1 MEHLKLNLYFGDGL
15 KPHHLFMVTTM
26 AKLQTLK
33 PRLQA
38 AKTKAPINTMISGT
52 NRLYGNTWQKIR
64 QQVMLD
70 AQYSCAVCGRASMYQ
85 MEVDH
90 IKPLWLGGSN
100 KLDNLQLLCKSPCHE
115 IKTAQEAALR
125 SAGGDFD

>member
-1 MEHLKLNLYFGDGL
+1 
-15 KPHHLFMVTTM
+15 M
-26 AKLQTLK
+26 AKLPTLK
-33 PRLQA
+33 PRLQTVK
-38 AKTKAPINTMISGT
+38 AKTPISTMVSGT

-64 QQVMLD
+64 QQVMLGS
-70 AQYSCAVCGRASMYQ
+70 QYSCAVCGRVSMYE

-125 SAGGDFD
+125 STGGDFD

>member
-1 MEHLKLNLYFGDGL
+1 
-15 KPHHLFMVTTM
+15 M
-26 AKLQTLK
+26 AKLPTLK
-33 PRLQA
+33 PRLQTVK
-38 AKTKAPINTMISGT
+38 AKTPISTMVSGT

-64 QQVMLD
+64 QQVMLGS
-70 AQYSCAVCGRASMYQ
+70 QYSCAVRGRVSMYE

-125 SAGGDFD
+125 STGGDFD